1 MKLAPADPWPGQ
13 PNAKPK
19 TKPDD
24 NCFDKHRGRRRQTR
38 LIMVCE
44 PQLKKGKDRVFLD
57 ILETLALPLKKA
69 LRSMRKILEA
79 RFGRAVAGIS
89 VVHFLPCH

>member
-1 MKLAPADPWPGQ
+1 
-13 PNAKPK
+13 
-19 TKPDD
+19 
-24 NCFDKHRGRRRQTR
+24 
-38 LIMVCE
+38 MVCDL
-44 PQLKKGKDRVFLD
+44 QMKKGRGRVFLD